1 MNSKELKVLFTD
13 WRVATLLILIVISVI
28 AIFPHIDQQ
37 GHLAT
42 NLQYGLDLQQ
52 GSWLQLEF
60 RAEVVGFTTDQPVE
74 AFVTNLSKK
83 LDTEVIVVESTNP
96 NHLEIRKYFSQAD
109 LEPIFTSEQGKITSY
124 QQGVSKSTADLVKRI
139 LETKI
144 NTLGTKDAKV
154 NTLTGLNNVARFI
167 RVELAGV
174 DMNQAQEIVGKQ
186 GKFEIRVQTTG
197 NQTEHVL
204 SGDTIT
210 SVQTPSQSPPGSDK
224 WGVGFTLS
232 ESGAAAFRA
241 AAIKYGATTDPANHN
256 LIMLLDNK
264 SVYSAPLSD
273 DLAGK
278 LQSDTIRQLFASTGT
293 GKYGTQQATNL
304 EIHLRAGALPVDITI
319 AGSGGVTAPLG
330 ERYKMTAL
338 LAGIFALLMV
348 GLVIYYRYREPVIV
362 LPMVMI
368 NASEIIILLGFI
380 SLIRFQMDL
389 PTIAGLIAVL
399 GTGIDQLVIITD
411 EILHEGKVPS
421 PNLYLKRLSRA
432 LGIIVVAAATVV
444 IAMAPLAL
452 MDLSTLKGF
461 AIITILGVLVG
472 VLVTRPAYGKIIMQ
486 ILSK

>member
-1 MNSKELKVLFTD
+1 MNSKELKALVTD
-13 WRVATLLILIVISVI
+13 WRVATLLILIVLSVI
-28 AIFPHIDQQ
+28 AIYPHIDDQ

-52 GSWLQLEF
+52 GSWIQLEF
-60 RAEVVGFTTDQPVE
+60 KAEVVGFTNDGPLEEFITE
-74 AFVTNLSKK
+74 LTKNL
-83 LDTEVIVVESTNP
+83 DAEIVQIDA
-96 NHLEIRKYFSQAD
+96 NHLEIRKYYSQAE
-109 LEPIFTSEQGKITSY
+109 LEPGFLAAGGRLTSY
-124 QQGVSKSTADLVKRI
+124 QLGVSKSTAEDVKRI

-154 NTLTGLNNVARFI
+154 NTLTGMNNVARYI

-174 DMNQAQEIVGKQ
+174 DMKQAQEIVGKQ

-197 NQTEHVL
+197 NLTEHVL

-210 SVQTPSQSPPGSDK
+210 SVQMPSQEPPGSDR

-232 ESGAAAFRA
+232 DTGAAAFRT
-241 AAIKYGATTDPANHN
+241 AAIKYGATADPDNHN
-256 LIMLLDNK
+256 LVMLLDNK
-264 SVYSAPLSD
+264 SVYSAPLSQ

-278 LQSDTIRQLFASTGT
+278 LLSENIRQLFASTGS

-304 EIHLRAGALPVDITI
+304 EIHLRAGALPVDVTI
-319 AGSGGVTAPLG
+319 AGSGGVSAPLG
-330 ERYKMTAL
+330 ERYKMMSL
-338 LAGIFALLMV
+338 LAGIFALITV
-348 GLVIYYRYREPVIV
+348 GIVIYYRYREPSIV
-362 LPMVMI
+362 LPMVLI

-380 SLIRFQMDL
+380 SLIRFQLDL

-399 GTGIDQLVIITD
+399 GTGIDQLVVITD

-444 IAMAPLAL
+444 IAMVPLAL

-472 VLVTRPAYGKIIMQ
+472 VLFTRPAYGKIIMQ
-486 ILSK
+486 ILSR